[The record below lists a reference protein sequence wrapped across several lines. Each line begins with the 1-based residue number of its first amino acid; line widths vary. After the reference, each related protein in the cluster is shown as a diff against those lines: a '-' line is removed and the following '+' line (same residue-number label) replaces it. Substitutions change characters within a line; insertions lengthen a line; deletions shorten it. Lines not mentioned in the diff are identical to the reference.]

1 MFTTDFRDVYSK
13 NNYRIDEHSLD
24 LQFLRDVGA
33 GNMTAEKYFNET
45 TSYRQRVFLDSPTG
59 RFEGVNAIN
68 EFAKSFVKEF
78 GAIKAEIYPVIQ
90 TIAAG
95 RICTEMEIWF
105 YQTDGQINKVPT
117 TVFSDLIGMDKLE
130 GMRIY
135 FFYQYLKGSV
145 AYRRPIYRP
154 RDTKP
159 ATPWLM
165 TGVVRF
171 YYEQLHNWRTEEA
184 IANIVEMCTDDVMY
198 GGYHPVEI
206 EPVLIGKE
214 KIREEYSKTCINVP
228 ANNYVRFETFC
239 DDGITCCVE
248 WSIIPRKPAIAKGFY
263 CFAGCAM
270 YERAKDG
277 KLFSIRIND
286 NAGFPPG
293 IDLNSIPQ
301 SDWYIDD

>member
-1 MFTTDFRDVYSK
+1 MFITKFREVYSK
-13 NNYRIDEHSLD
+13 NNYRIDEYSLD
-24 LQFLRDVGA
+24 LQFLQDVGA
-33 GNMTAEKYFNET
+33 GKTTAEKYFNET

-59 RFEGVNAIN
+59 RFEGINAIN
-68 EFAKSFVKEF
+68 EFAKNFVREF
-78 GAIKAEIYPVIQ
+78 EAVKAEIYPVIQ

-117 TVFSDLIGMDKLE
+117 TVFSDPVGMDKLE

-159 ATPWLM
+159 ATPWIM

-184 IANIVEMCTDDVMY
+184 INNIVEMCTNDVMY
-198 GGYHPVEI
+198 GGYHPEET
-206 EPVLIGKE
+206 EPIFIGK
-214 KIREEYSKTCINVP
+214 KAIREVYEKTMLNVP
-228 ANNYVRFETFC
+228 VNNYVRFETFC
-239 DDGITCCVE
+239 DDGVTCCVE
-248 WSIIPRKPAIAKGFY
+248 WTIIPRKPAIAKGFY

-270 YERAKDG
+270 YERSKDG

-286 NAGFPPG
+286 NAGYPPG
-293 IDLNSIPQ
+293 IDLNSIPL